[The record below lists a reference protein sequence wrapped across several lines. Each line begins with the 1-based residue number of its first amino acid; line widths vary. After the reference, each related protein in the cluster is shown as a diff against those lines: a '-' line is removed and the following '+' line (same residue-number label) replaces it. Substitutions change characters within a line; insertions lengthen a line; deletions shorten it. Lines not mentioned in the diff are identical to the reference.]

1 MIMKKIK
8 TVSMAGLLVLAGLL
22 MSCDNSNSSNS
33 ANDAGVNVT
42 GNWTL
47 NAEGQTSTLIL
58 NQNGDS
64 LTGSM
69 QGAPLTGSIN
79 GNSIS
84 VSASLPSG
92 PSLVVNGTV
101 DGDTMSGSY
110 TASAPNVADHTG
122 TWTATKQ

>member
-1 MIMKKIK
+1 MKKIK

-58 NQNGDS
+58 NQNGDT

>member
-1 MIMKKIK
+1 
-8 TVSMAGLLVLAGLL
+8 MAGLLVLAGLL

-33 ANDAGVNVT
+33 PNDAGVNVT